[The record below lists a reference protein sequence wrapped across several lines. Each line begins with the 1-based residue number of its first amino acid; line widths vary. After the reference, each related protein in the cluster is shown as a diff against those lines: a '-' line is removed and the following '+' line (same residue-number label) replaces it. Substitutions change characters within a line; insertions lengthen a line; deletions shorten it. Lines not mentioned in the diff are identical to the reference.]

1 MELAAREAKKKV
13 SRRLGIKKEDI
24 GVIYITPCPSKMIQI
39 SENTGKFY
47 SDFDGAI
54 PISEIYHTLFTAIS
68 QSEKSNIDE
77 IEYYDISGFG
87 LNFARMGGI
96 VSMMDDDRSIA
107 VSGINDISY
116 ILDKIETGKLRNID
130 FVEMHACLEGCIG
143 GTMVVDNTYFART
156 KLLQLMKYFGKGKVA
171 VGGRDDYANCEL
183 FYKSIYEPLPPKP
196 LDIDL
201 KRAITKISKRKE
213 IISKLP
219 NIDCGACGSP
229 TCKAFAEDIIRG
241 EAEINDCVFFYIE
254 ELKKKT
260 VNNLKLVKSK

>member
-1 MELAAREAKKKV
+1 
-13 SRRLGIKKEDI
+13 
-24 GVIYITPCPSKMIQI
+24 
-39 SENTGKFY
+39 
-47 SDFDGAI
+47 
-54 PISEIYHTLFTAIS
+54 
-68 QSEKSNIDE
+68 
-77 IEYYDISGFG
+77 
-87 LNFARMGGI
+87 MGGI

-116 ILDKIETGKLRNID
+116 ILDEIETGKLRNID

-143 GTMVVDNTYFART
+143 GTMVVDNTYLART
-156 KLLQLMKYFGKGKVA
+156 KLLQLMKYSGKSKVA

-196 LDIDL
+196 IDIDL
-201 KRAITKISKRKE
+201 KKAITKISKRKE

-241 EAEINDCVFFYIE
+241 EAEINDCVFIYIE

-260 VNNLKLVKSK
+260 GNNLKLVKSK